1 MLAQR
6 LPPLWVFAG
15 GCLSGALLL
24 SWWHE
29 DAAST
34 AARRATPLEPPAEVA
49 ELPSAAPLPAVSDAT
64 EATSAQPAAPPH
76 SETGT
81 TPGAE
86 RGHDTSTSDARGVK
100 DGNDAA
106 HPDAGTESG
115 SSVAEVLARLEAAYR
130 QNQPPTPAP
139 QTLPSAA
146 PAVTTAPAVTPPAP
160 VAVAAAPVAPPPAA
174 VAPTPA
180 PTIVYLPQVAAVAA
194 PASVPAD
201 APSHAADS
209 AASRPSNVSIGTLHQ
224 GDVYQVQQQLALL
237 QYMQYLPL
245 MPYAGYGT
253 APYAASPH
261 APRQAPPRRVPY
273 PTTLT
278 NPDNPWGYDFPN
290 ALWTVR

>member
-29 DAAST
+29 DAVST
-34 AARRATPLEPPAEVA
+34 AAKRSSPLEPPAEVA
-49 ELPSAAPLPAVSDAT
+49 ELPSAEPLTAVSDAAEET
-64 EATSAQPAAPPH
+64 TAEPAAPPP
-76 SETGT
+76 SDTGVT
-81 TPGAE
+81 HGAE
-86 RGHDTSTSDARGVK
+86 HGHDAITSDTRAVK

-115 SSVAEVLARLEAAYR
+115 SSVSEVLARLEAAYR
-130 QNQPPTPAP
+130 QNQPAAPAP
-139 QTLPSAA
+139 QTLPAA
-146 PAVTTAPAVTPPAP
+146 GPSVTPAPTVTPPAP
-160 VAVAAAPVAPPPAA
+160 IAAAAAPVAPPPVA
-174 VAPTPA
+174 VAPPPA
-180 PTIVYLPQVAAVAA
+180 PAVVYLPPVAVAA
-194 PASVPAD
+194 PASAPAD

-209 AASRPSNVSIGTLHQ
+209 AASRASSVSIGTLHQ

-245 MPYAGYGT
+245 LPYAGYGA

-273 PTTLT
+273 PSTLT